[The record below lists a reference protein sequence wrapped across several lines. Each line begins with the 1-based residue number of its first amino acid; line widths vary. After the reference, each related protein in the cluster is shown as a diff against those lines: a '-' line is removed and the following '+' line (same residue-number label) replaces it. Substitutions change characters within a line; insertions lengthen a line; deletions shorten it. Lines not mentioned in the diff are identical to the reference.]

1 MSKIA
6 RKALK
11 RLADENGAS
20 LVEAAMGMPIMN
32 FIIFGYIAL
41 AYGTILLMS
50 SINNAGTAL
59 VNFMALNEKTWASV
73 NSGTELVISDN
84 DLEKRQIGQMIERN
98 AFYDFGNLNM
108 VGFANTL
115 GGLVAKSS
123 DENYMRIPNS
133 PVSRLT
139 VGLSIE
145 SHDSGS
151 NKNMKATISRASPL
165 FGREIKS
172 VIYVPNLEE

>member
-1 MSKIA
+1 MRRVFKKIIT
-6 RKALK
+6 

-32 FIIFGYIAL
+32 FIIFGYIVL

-50 SINNAGTAL
+50 SINNAGTAM
-59 VNFMALNEKTWASV
+59 VNFLAFHEKSWVSV
-73 NSGTELVISDN
+73 NSGAELVITPN
-84 DLEKRQIGQMIERN
+84 DAERLLIGTLVERGT
-98 AFYDFGNLNM
+98 FYDFRNPSM

-115 GGLVAKSS
+115 GGLVAKNAS
-123 DENYMRIPNS
+123 ENYMRNPSS

-145 SHDSGS
+145 RYGS
-151 NKNMKATISRASPL
+151 DLNKQMKATVSRESPL
-165 FGREIKS
+165 LGREVKS
-172 VIYVPNLEE
+172 VIYVPNLD